1 MEGNSKQMRTLDKT
15 VNILE
20 NLLALWGHRQIGNTT
35 LMKEGLKNYNRDF
48 ALVSHTRVFA
58 QEILESGCSNKGK
71 PVSMDQLQ
79 TLIGLK
85 IPVAVDHASMVGLLK
100 ETLHHLRNSVPIY
113 IHNHEIETES
123 HRRVQAVTEKY
134 VSVIDKLTRLTE
146 IYQERS
152 HKVERLFL
160 DLIIL
165 HWWQFKEK
173 KKLRKQIIDIIMESN
188 GNELIPELFQG
199 LEDLMKK

>member
-1 MEGNSKQMRTLDKT
+1 MKTLDKT
-15 VNILE
+15 KNILN
-20 NLLALWGHRQIGNTT
+20 NLLLLWGTRQIGNTT
-35 LMKEGLKNYNRDF
+35 LAREGTKNYDREF
-48 ALVSHTRVFA
+48 GLISHTKGFA
-58 QEILESGCSNKGK
+58 QDILSVSSGKGK
-71 PVSMDQLQ
+71 PYSIDHLEAI
-79 TLIGLK
+79 IGEK
-85 IPVAVDHASMVGLLK
+85 MPIIVDHAAMVNVLK
-100 ETLHHLRNSVPIY
+100 DVLHHLNNSMPIDQV
-113 IHNHEIETES
+113 HQEIERES
-123 HRRVQAVTEKY
+123 TRKVNLVTDKY

-160 DLIIL
+160 DLTIL

-188 GNELIPELFQG
+188 SNELIPELFQG